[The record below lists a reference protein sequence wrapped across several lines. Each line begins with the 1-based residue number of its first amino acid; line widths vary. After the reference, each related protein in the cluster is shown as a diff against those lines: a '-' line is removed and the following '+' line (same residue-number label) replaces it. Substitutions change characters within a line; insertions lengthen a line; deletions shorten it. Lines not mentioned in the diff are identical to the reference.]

1 MRSLRSQSEVQSA
14 AAPPP
19 TAAVDKKPP
28 PTAAEGLFVQTLVGK
43 ISMAFGM
50 ARSGE
55 GVASAAAARTVHELG
70 LALESLGGS
79 RIDAVLVA
87 VER

>member
-1 MRSLRSQSEVQSA
+1 MRSLRSQSEVQAA

-19 TAAVDKKPP
+19 TAAVDENPS
-28 PTAAEGLFVQTLVGK
+28 TAEGLFVQTLVGK

>member
-19 TAAVDKKPP
+19 TAAVDVRP
-28 PTAAEGLFVQTLVGK
+28 PTAEGLFVQTLVGK